1 MQVSLSSAAISRG
14 DTSSI
19 GNNQSAEP
27 QGKIA
32 QLEAKAAKIREQ
44 IESLANPK
52 DEDAAGDAQSAKLR
66 QEQIKVL
73 QQQLALIMAEIAR
86 LQAEAAKKEESAGK
100 EQAAPSTAATASNLP
115 MNSTFSITV

>member
-1 MQVSLSSAAISRG
+1 MQVSLSSAAIGRG
-14 DTSSI
+14 DTASI
-19 GNNQSAEP
+19 GGSQSGEP

-44 IESLANPK
+44 IKALADKKEEGPA
-52 DEDAAGDAQSAKLR
+52 DPQAAKAQ

-73 QQQLALIMAEIAR
+73 QQQLEMIMAEIAR
-86 LQAEAAKKEESAGK
+86 LQAEATKKEESTSK
-100 EQAAPSTAATASNLP
+100 EQAAPSTTATASNLP